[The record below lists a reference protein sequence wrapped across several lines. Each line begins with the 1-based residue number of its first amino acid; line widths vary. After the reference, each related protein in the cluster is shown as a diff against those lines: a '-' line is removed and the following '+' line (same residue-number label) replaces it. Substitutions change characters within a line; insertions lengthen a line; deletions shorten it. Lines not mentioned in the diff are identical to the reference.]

1 MSNKSSLVLKQVQ
14 KVIVGK
20 NDVIARVL
28 MAILSGGHILMED
41 VPGTGKTTLALAFA
55 KVMGIEF
62 KRIQFTSDSMPSDVV
77 GFSVY
82 DKSGNALNYKPGVA
96 MTNLL
101 LADEINRTSSK
112 TQSALL
118 EVMEEGQ
125 ITVDGVTHQVPQ
137 PFVVIATQNPVGTAG
152 TQILPHAQ
160 LDRFMIRLK
169 MGYPDFESQVNI
181 LKDRQTENPLNSIS
195 PVVGIAEVLG
205 MKKEVA
211 AVHIAD
217 SLYEYITKLAQ
228 CTRENPLVQLG
239 ISPRGALAV
248 CRMSKAYAYVSGRD
262 YVVPDDIAAVFC
274 DVCAHRL
281 LLSPKARLANQT
293 AQDILNDILGSVP
306 MPVSGSSAMITR
318 GKHR

>member
-1 MSNKSSLVLKQVQ
+1 MANKCSLILKQVQ

-20 NDVIARVL
+20 DEIVARVL

-55 KVMGIEF
+55 KAMGIDF

-125 ITVDGVTHQVPQ
+125 ITVDGVTRQVPQ
-137 PFVVIATQNPVGTAG
+137 PFIVIATQNPVGTAG
-152 TQILPHAQ
+152 TQVLPHAQ
-160 LDRFMIRLK
+160 LDRFMVRLQ
-169 MGYPDFESQVNI
+169 MGYPDFASQVNI
-181 LKDRQTENPLNSIS
+181 LKDRQTENPLTGIT
-195 PVVGIAEVLG
+195 PVLGIAEVLN
-205 MKKEVA
+205 MKSEVA
-211 AVHIAD
+211 NVHIAD
-217 SLYEYITKLAQ
+217 SIYEYITKLAQ
-228 CTRENPLVQLG
+228 CTRENSMVQLG
-239 ISPRGALAV
+239 VSPRGALAV
-248 CRMSKAYAYVSGRD
+248 CRMAKAYAYVHGRD
-262 YVVPDDIAAVFC
+262 YVVPDDISAVFC

-293 AQDILNDILGSVP
+293 AEDILTDILDSVP
-306 MPVSGSSAMITR
+306 RPVSGSSALITR
-318 GKHR
+318 GKHK